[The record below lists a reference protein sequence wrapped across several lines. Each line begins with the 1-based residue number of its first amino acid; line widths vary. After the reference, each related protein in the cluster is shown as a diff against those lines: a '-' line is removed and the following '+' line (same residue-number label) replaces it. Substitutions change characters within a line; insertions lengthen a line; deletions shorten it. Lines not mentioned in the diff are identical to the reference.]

1 MLRVFVGEGDA
12 WELLARAARQVWG
25 LETLPEVSRL
35 PGGKPVFP
43 KYPDFYFNLSH
54 SGPLV
59 LCALADHPV
68 GVDIEVI
75 RPRSA
80 GLPAYVFRG
89 AEYDRFLA
97 LGGDWNA
104 FYTLWTETESILKYT
119 GEGLKALRRL
129 ALPAGC
135 VLTNLSGEGWRGA
148 VCGHE
153 ETEIFQEDLR
163 ESL

>member
-1 MLRVFVGEGDA
+1 MLRVFVTEGNA
-12 WELLARAARQVWG
+12 YALLTEAARQVWG
-25 LETLPEVSRL
+25 LETLPEIARL
-35 PGGKPVFP
+35 PDGKPFFP
-43 KYPDFYFNLSH
+43 GYPDLHFNLSH
-54 SGPLV
+54 SGALA
-59 LCALADHPV
+59 LCALADRPV
-68 GVDIEVI
+68 GADIEVI

-97 LGGDWNA
+97 LGGDWGA
-104 FYTLWTETESILKYT
+104 FYTLWTEKESILKYT
-119 GEGLKALRRL
+119 GEGLKALGRA

-153 ETEIFQEDLR
+153 RTAIFQEDLR
-163 ESL
+163 